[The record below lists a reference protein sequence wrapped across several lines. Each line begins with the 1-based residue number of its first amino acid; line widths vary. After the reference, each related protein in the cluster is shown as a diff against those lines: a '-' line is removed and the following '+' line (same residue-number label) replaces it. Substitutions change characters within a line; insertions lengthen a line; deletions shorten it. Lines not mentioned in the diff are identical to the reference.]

1 MSESTETFEFDSV
14 NIAAWESAIGLIHV
28 GFKYAAERGK
38 ELTPQE
44 ELYAKFYNKGKLLVK
59 DMDVTQL
66 REHRD
71 ELSQI
76 AFEAK
81 ATLAAADD
89 ELRER
94 KAKGTNKEWTV
105 TPTGPDQVTSDAINA
120 VKVRKERMSKMDKL
134 QSQLRTAG
142 IDEDTIKEMVSNLE
156 RKATEKNLK
165 TVTFSKPVIETTAV
179 IVQAAKP
186 TDEQIAADRP
196 AFNPSSLFGAK

>member
-1 MSESTETFEFDSV
+1 MSV
-14 NIAAWESAIGLIHV
+14 VAG
-28 GFKYAAERGK
+28 R
-38 ELTPQE
+38 ELSIMTPQE
-44 ELYAKFYNKGKLLVK
+44 ELYAKFYNKGKILVK
-59 DMDVTQL
+59 DMDTTQL

-94 KAKGTNKEWTV
+94 KAKVVNKEWTV

-120 VKVRKERMSKMDKL
+120 VKIRKERMTKMDRL
-134 QSQLRTAG
+134 QTQLRSAG
-142 IDEDTIKEMVSNLE
+142 IDEDIIKEMVSNLE

-165 TVTFSKPVIETTAV
+165 TVTFNKPVFEPTAV
-179 IVQAAKP
+179 VVQKVKENGEVKQP
-186 TDEQIAADRP
+186 
-196 AFNPSSLFGAK
+196 FNPSSLFGNK